1 MKFTRNYDSRVI
13 IYERKIVYKMGHR
26 FKPVFKQVCE
36 GVPNAFSLDSSMIK
50 ANAATMAGNI
60 DTLCAGDYVSIP
72 GNEDRQDNIFW
83 LRWSFSFILQLSRA
97 LLKAHLRLCRFRGG
111 WLCCCRKKNSY
122 LCIDSVHCEIRR
134 LLCLV

>member
-13 IYERKIVYKMGHR
+13 IYERKIAYKMGHR

-36 GVPNAFSLDSSMIK
+36 GVPNAFSLDSSMIM

-97 LLKAHLRLCRFRGG
+97 LLKR
-111 WLCCCRKKNSY
+111 WM
-122 LCIDSVHCEIRR
+122 VV
-134 LLCLV
+134 LLQKEKFLSLH